1 MINKYRITS
10 AVCALFAIWFFYAA
24 TLGPDA
30 GDLAGM
36 CIDLACACFA
46 ISLAFTPQ
54 LLFER
59 VKMEHVWRSE
69 TPQPKVA
76 MVFSLVGAVAMLAGI
91 IVWASE
97 KWL

>member
-69 TPQPKVA
+69 TPSTAARRGERTEGCPIR
-76 MVFSLVGAVAMLAGI
+76 SC
-91 IVWASE
+91 
-97 KWL
+97 